1 MSEEVDKIFSDIAPR
16 YDATNYAISF
26 GLVDHMRHQTVQ
38 YASPKPGESVIDCAC
53 GTGELTV
60 LFKEAVGR
68 RGRVVGTDVN
78 PDMMELAPP
87 KARERGLDIEWR
99 IQDAMDLDV
108 DDDTFDIASIAWG
121 VRNVDAPSVCLAEL
135 ARVVRPG
142 GRVAILEFG
151 RPHEALQPLYRLYN
165 RVLLPVIGGWVSGSR
180 EAYDYLQRTSDQFP
194 SGDDFVAMMEDTGA
208 YRSVEAYPLVGGIN
222 YVYIGWVQ

>member
-1 MSEEVDKIFSDIAPR
+1 MSEQVDKIFSDIAPR

-26 GLVDHMRHQTVQ
+26 GLVDHMRHQTVK

-60 LFKEAVGR
+60 LFKEAVGPT
-68 RGRVVGTDVN
+68 GRVLATDVN

-87 KARERGLDIEWR
+87 KARRRGMDIEWDV
-99 IQDAMDLDV
+99 QDAMDLDV
-108 DDDTFDIASIAWG
+108 EDDAFDIASIAWG
-121 VRNVDAPSVCLAEL
+121 VRNVDEPAQCLSEL

-151 RPHEALQPLYRLYN
+151 QPHEALRPLYELYN

-180 EAYDYLQRTSDQFP
+180 EAYDYLQRTSDAFP
-194 SGDDFVAMMEDTGA
+194 SGDDFVAMMEDTHA
-208 YRSVEAYPLVGGIN
+208 YRSVEAYPIVGGIN
-222 YVYIGWVQ
+222 YVYIGWVA